1 MYLPDGDFGTNFVL
15 TTNWRHIVMNYLGP
29 VSGEGLRIY
38 VDGDLSSM
46 HAAALKDGGSYSPGD
61 GNVVLGRYYED
72 FYDDSDPYTGAYI
85 DELLFF
91 NTTLYDGHIVALA
104 NNLNHK
110 YGV

>member
-1 MYLPDGDFGTNFVL
+1 MYLPDGDFLTSFVL

-38 VDGDLSSM
+38 VDGYLSD
-46 HAAALKDGGSYSPGD
+46 AAALKGGGSYSPGD
-61 GNVVLGRYYED
+61 GNVILGRYYEG

-91 NTTLYDGHIVALA
+91 NTTLRDAHIVALA
-104 NNLNHK
+104 NNS
-110 YGV
+110 